1 MSLRHV
7 MRTRHRGE
15 LAVLT
20 ALVLICSILDA
31 PDPRDCTRDN
41 AIAVMRIP
49 GEFGNPATCFMHGQS
64 FLAGTSLGQDLDQTQ
79 WVRVLCARAE
89 TVNGLAPLVR

>member
-1 MSLRHV
+1 M
-7 MRTRHRGE
+7 
-15 LAVLT
+15 LT
-20 ALVLICSILDA
+20 ALVLICSILDT
-31 PDPRDCTRDN
+31 PDLSDCTREN

-64 FLAGTSLGQDLDQTQ
+64 FLAGTSLGQDLDPKQ

-89 TVNGLAPLVR
+89 TVNRVAPFMR